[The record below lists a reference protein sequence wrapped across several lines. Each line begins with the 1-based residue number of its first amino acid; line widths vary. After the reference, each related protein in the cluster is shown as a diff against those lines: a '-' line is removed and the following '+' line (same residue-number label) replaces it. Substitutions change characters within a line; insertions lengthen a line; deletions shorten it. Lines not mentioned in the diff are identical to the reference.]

1 MVLSRANEEI
11 SRAASPHRLVSP
23 ALDWPALAVADL
35 ERGNCFRQV
44 ESLRPNIAVRAVL
57 HRRLAS
63 FERRNG
69 AGAMV
74 VPKGGGDPQDRIGSP
89 GALKPAGSSL

>member
-11 SRAASPHRLVSP
+11 SRAASPHF
-23 ALDWPALAVADL
+23 L

-89 GALKPAGSSL
+89 GAEAGGVFSMTHDL